1 MSKYGYVGKESD
13 IPQQVFKS
21 NAGVLSVN
29 DHLALS
35 QEDKLTQYGQLE
47 LIQTQSVSGVSVV
60 DFTSL
65 DENTYNVHFLTF
77 NNVTPTASGFHYH
90 NVRFSNDGGS
100 TYTNATNYDY
110 ANQYGGASA
119 GDFADSLRSTSATEI
134 GDIFALTGTDTE
146 IAGNGYMYFYNLGDS
161 TKYSFTTH
169 HNMAQI
175 NSTSAYMYFGNG
187 VYHVAEPIQ
196 AFRWFSD
203 SSVTFNGDF
212 SLYGINNS

>member
-1 MSKYGYVGKESD
+1 MSNEFGYIPESPEQSFGNNKGIFTPTD
-13 IPQQVFKS
+13 IYDLTR
-21 NAGVLSVN
+21 A
-29 DHLALS
+29 
-35 QEDKLTQYGQLE
+35 DKFTQYGQLE
-47 LIQTQSVSGVSVV
+47 LLQTQSVSGVSVV

-77 NNVTPTASGFHYH
+77 NNVTSTASGFHYH

-110 ANQYGGASA
+110 ANQYGGVNA
-119 GDFADSLRSTSATEI
+119 GDFSDSLRSASATEI
-134 GDIFALTGTDTE
+134 GDIFALTGTNTE

-175 NSTSAYMYFGNG
+175 DGASAYMYFGSG
-187 VYHVAEPIQ
+187 VYQVAEPIQ

-212 SLYGINNS
+212 SLYGIKEYS